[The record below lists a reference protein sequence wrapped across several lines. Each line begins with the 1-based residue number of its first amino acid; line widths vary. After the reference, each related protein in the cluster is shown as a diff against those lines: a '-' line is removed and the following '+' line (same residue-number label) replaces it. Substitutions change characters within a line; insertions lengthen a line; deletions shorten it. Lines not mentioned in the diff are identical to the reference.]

1 MFHADETERNYNL
14 FHKIYYNVEA
24 VNIEIKTPIQFA
36 VKDWQYYL
44 ASK

>member
-24 VNIEIKTPIQFA
+24 VKIVYCWNKNSDSIC
-36 VKDWQYYL
+36 
-44 ASK
+44 S